1 MTLENKEFGQLSTK
15 EVEIAKY
22 LDLLQGIRL
31 PRDEDDVVS
40 FEQIFDISNVDH
52 LIDSVKNKQDI
63 PTPLCT
69 HSLPSLIQLI

>member
-69 HSLPSLIQLI
+69 TLYPH